1 MINPGKALIEKFYTA
16 FQIADA
22 ETMVSCYHNDVVFC
36 DPVFGELK
44 GDDAKAMWRMLCT
57 NAKDLKIEFGDINA
71 SLKKGS
77 AHWEAWYSFSKTG
90 RKVHNIVE
98 AEFEFKDSKIV
109 KHIDSFNLHKW
120 ASQAFGLKG
129 WLLGGTKF
137 FADKTHAQTQQT
149 LLKYKEKMKSQA
161 P

>member
-1 MINPGKALIEKFYTA
+1 MINPNKALIEKFYTA

-22 ETMVSCYHNDVVFC
+22 ETMVSCYDDDVVFC

-44 GDDAKAMWRMLCT
+44 GDDAKAMWRMLCA
-57 NAKDLKIEFGDINA
+57 NGKGLKIEFSDINA
-71 SLKKGS
+71 SLKKAS

-98 AEFEFKDSKIV
+98 AQFEFKDSKIV
-109 KHIDSFNLHKW
+109 KHTDSFNLHKW
-120 ASQAFGLKG
+120 ASQALGFKG

-137 FADKTHAQTQQT
+137 LANKTRGQANQSLQR
-149 LLKYKEKMKSQA
+149 YKENK
-161 P
+161 